1 MIFLK
6 DHITHA
12 PEKKNETTNKSKK
25 IFNLEVTKP
34 FQYKP
39 HSISI
44 KFFLDIITMANNQLP
59 FHVRATDAVHRLTVL
74 GLVGICVVG
83 GGSIALI
90 FGPILIMLH
99 GIKKS

>member
-1 MIFLK
+1 
-6 DHITHA
+6 
-12 PEKKNETTNKSKK
+12 
-25 IFNLEVTKP
+25 
-34 FQYKP
+34 
-39 HSISI
+39 
-44 KFFLDIITMANNQLP
+44 MANNQLP